1 MILEPDDYLYL
12 QDGTYLHTK
21 ERSSSAWLSVY
32 TELKK
37 ALKARIFDK
46 VILVTGLPASGK
58 STWVKMHNEEWVIYI
73 VDADLVGKE
82 LRKEVIQ
89 QIREHD
95 SNIPIGIVF
104 LDTNKKVC
112 LERNAKRSV
121 DRVIPLSA
129 YADMTSVFSY
139 PSTEE
144 GFFHIHFKW
153 NFSV

>member
-32 TELKK
+32 TELQK

-46 VILVTGLPASGK
+46 VVLVTGLPASGK
-58 STWVKMHNEEWVIYI
+58 STWVKRHNKEWVIYI

-82 LRKEVIQ
+82 LRKEVIHK
-89 QIREHD
+89 IRKHD

-104 LDTNKKVC
+104 LDTNRKVC
-112 LERNAKRSV
+112 LERNTKRSA

-129 YADMTSVFSY
+129 YADMASVFCY
-139 PSTEE
+139 PSTLE
-144 GFFHIHFKW
+144 GFDHIHFKW